1 MSKRILVV
9 DDHAIVSDGLKSLL
23 DGNPNYDVVASCSN
37 GKEALEMLA
46 NVKID
51 IVLMDIDMPEMNGIE
66 ATKEIRKRYDELK
79 VIILTMHDEKSMIK
93 MMLDIGADGYLLKN
107 SSKQELE
114 EALRDVQEGKQHL
127 STQASTILQQKDGEG
142 SELLAQLTEREIEI
156 LKLISEGFSNKEV
169 GEKLFISH
177 RTVDTHRTNLM
188 QKLDVHNVAG
198 LVRVA
203 IQEGL
208 V

>member
-1 MSKRILVV
+1 MSKRVLLV
-9 DDHAIVSDGLKSLL
+9 DDHAIVTDGLKSLISGV
-23 DGNPNYDVVASCSN
+23 DGYDVVASCTN
-37 GKEALEMLA
+37 GKEALEMLSH
-46 NVKID
+46 VKVD

-66 ATKEIRKRYDELK
+66 ATKAIKKQFDNVK
-79 VIILTMHDEKSMIK
+79 IIILTMHDEKAMIK
-93 MMLDIGADGYLLKN
+93 ALMEDGADGYLLKN
-107 SSKQELE
+107 SSKEGLLQALEAVAQGKKHLSE
-114 EALRDVQEGKQHL
+114 EAN
-127 STQASTILQQKDGEG
+127 TILLKKDGEG
-142 SELLAQLTEREIEI
+142 SKKLSDLTEREVEI
-156 LKLISEGFSNKEV
+156 LRLVAEGLSNKEI
-169 GEKLFISH
+169 GDRLFISH